1 MNDMQQKELI
11 KYIFLKETMKQ
22 PFRQKCIEPILFLAT
37 RFGLPLNDLYFEFS
51 DYSGL
56 YIPNFTNYLI
66 ETFGE
71 NVKFFE
77 KKEGNKKFYL
87 FNFVKRE
94 RDIEILE
101 EKIDKI
107 EESEKVEVFLDFL
120 NKILDDQDHFKI
132 LIGLV
137 YKLFLLSSKIK
148 GENCDEIETYLKNN
162 FNIDNFDKI
171 NSIEKELTQILK

>member
-77 KKEGNKKFYL
+77 KKRVIKNFIYL
-87 FNFVKRE
+87 
-94 RDIEILE
+94 I
-101 EKIDKI
+101 
-107 EESEKVEVFLDFL
+107 S
-120 NKILDDQDHFKI
+120 
-132 LIGLV
+132 
-137 YKLFLLSSKIK
+137 
-148 GENCDEIETYLKNN
+148 
-162 FNIDNFDKI
+162 
-171 NSIEKELTQILK
+171 